1 MWLWETLFFFCVKQK
16 HKYIK
21 SSTSKHQ
28 FYVPPLLISQKWLNF
43 HYRPRFVFHYWPQ
56 NVCFLCVLPDLQTA
70 TSDNIFSWIMPK
82 HQYKASECLSLPL
95 KTPCLQTPQDWL
107 FAYQWTKYEIVVF
120 PTLSQSEC
128 VCCLPQLKYCLS
140 RMWEQI
146 RTSFSKHF
154 QPPKSQNSQSVAKV
168 NCRATLQ

>member
-1 MWLWETLFFFCVKQK
+1 MWFWETLFFFCVKQK

-21 SSTSKHQ
+21 SSTSKRQ
-28 FYVPPLLISQKWLNF
+28 VCVPPLLISQKWLNL

-70 TSDNIFSWIMPK
+70 TSDNIFSWIIPK

-107 FAYQWTKYEIVVF
+107 FAYPWTKYEIVV
-120 PTLSQSEC
+120 S
-128 VCCLPQLKYCLS
+128 
-140 RMWEQI
+140 
-146 RTSFSKHF
+146 H
-154 QPPKSQNSQSVAKV
+154 SVAKWMHV
-168 NCRATLQ
+168 LSAATQVLFVQNQGELWQTFPNTKITITVARCYNNFFLNCP